1 MSSKVSG
8 IFHRPVVVQ
17 PGRIDR
23 DRVVVSA
30 ADAARVLAREWRG
43 DSAKRQ
49 RAIAACLDVVSG
61 RKPPRHARSAFID
74 AARDA
79 RILIE

>member
-1 MSSKVSG
+1 MKSNLAG
-8 IFHRPVVVQ
+8 AFHKPVVVQ

-30 ADAARVLAREWRG
+30 ADAARLLATQWPN
-43 DSAKRQ
+43 DSESRQ
-49 RAIAACLDVVSG
+49 RAIVACLDVISG
-61 RKPPRHARSAFID
+61 KKPPSHARNAFIA

-79 RILIE
+79 RILLD